1 MDEDEDTAGSVG
13 SADAS
18 AGVMRRVASTIRH
31 LALLWFSLR
40 DNRLRALISS
50 RASELSIDDALG
62 LIRGTVVLFVGSE
75 LIRAYVRE
83 EGRGISHYA
92 RKSIEKV
99 KSVSIQPARISGQVS
114 RQVLQSSSQI
124 QLSKEY
130 D

>member
-1 MDEDEDTAGSVG
+1 VDEDEDTAGSVG